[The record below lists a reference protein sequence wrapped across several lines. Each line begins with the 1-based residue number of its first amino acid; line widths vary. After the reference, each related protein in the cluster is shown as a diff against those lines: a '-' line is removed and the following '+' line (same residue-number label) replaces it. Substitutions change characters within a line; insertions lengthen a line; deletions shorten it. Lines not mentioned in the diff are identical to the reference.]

1 MFLLDSACRGRLHT
15 SLPLFSSSV
24 QSRPSLSPKVLA
36 NAAKLAWLR
45 VDMVVVY
52 NEALYACVRQGSVQ
66 GSMDLGHPVKVTLE
80 EVLCVN
86 LGVRENARANCF

>member
-1 MFLLDSACRGRLHT
+1 MFLHDSACRGRLQP

-45 VDMVVVY
+45 VDKVVVC
-52 NEALYACVRQGSVQ
+52 NDALYACVRKGSVR
-66 GSMDLGHPVKVTLE
+66 GSMGLGHPGKATLE
-80 EVLCVN
+80 EVLRRYCVI
-86 LGVRENARANCF
+86 